1 VKLEFQHV
9 PSSEGSSNP
18 QIALHFRS
26 VTGSAPPPTTQITV
40 ADYAEHGYPYFEIY
54 DEKPFGIKGEFED
67 VRSVNDLDKRGK
79 PTKRKNEAVTEVRN
93 RTDNAVVL
101 LDHKGNRVGFR
112 TVTDIEKAVRGQF
125 GELAI

>member
-1 VKLEFQHV
+1 VKLGFQHV

-26 VTGSAPPPTTQITV
+26 FTGSAPPTTPITV

-67 VRSVNDLDKRGK
+67 VRSVNDLDKGGK
-79 PTKRKNEAVTEVRN
+79 PMKEKNEAVTEVTN

-112 TVTDIEKAVRGQF
+112 TVTVIEKAVRGQF